1 MKLQLEAYN
10 KKYTIE
16 TPNDDLDIFEYLDTF
31 KGLLVSAGFQPDTI
45 DRAIIELS
53 DDLKDESHDYPHS
66 IDFDL

>member
-16 TPNDDLDIFEYLDTF
+16 TPNDDLDIFEYLDIF
-31 KGLLVSAGFQPDTI
+31 KGLLVSASFQPDTI
-45 DRAIIELS
+45 DRAIIELA